1 MDNLQTRNSN
11 RQQVKDQLTLRKSKL
26 ENKRRHIKNL
36 VAKKERLEIEIKGAL
51 RSLKKA
57 IRQDRKGLT
66 ESLGLDPEAT
76 DDQLMSA
83 ISVLRTQDDEVREV
97 TDEIDQ
103 LAHELIFLAKP
114 SEILT
119 TEDVTFLKNF

>member
-1 MDNLQTRNSN
+1 MDNLQIRNSN
-11 RQQVKDQLTLRKSKL
+11 RQQVMDQLTLRKSKL

-76 DDQLMSA
+76 NDQLMSA
-83 ISVLRTQDDEVREV
+83 ISVLRTQDDKVREV